1 MRACDWGFRE
11 FVTLAELKDVSTGF
25 MVDDKLMISAKV
37 RVEPQVNW
45 WSWDS
50 KKETGFVGLK
60 NQGATCYMNSLLQSL
75 THIPYFRK
83 VSCPCTRKRCGTP
96 KAICGSAVRCGAC
109 CSPGCCACAQA
120 VYHMPT
126 TDTED
131 PEKSI
136 PLAMQRIFYKLQ
148 YSDTSVSTKQLTK
161 SFGWDT

>member
-1 MRACDWGFRE
+1 
-11 FVTLAELKDVSTGF
+11 VTLADLKDTASGF
-25 MVDDKLMISAKV
+25 LVDDKLVISARV

-83 VSCPCTRKRCGTP
+83 
-96 KAICGSAVRCGAC
+96 
-109 CSPGCCACAQA
+109 A

-126 TDTED
+126 TDGED

-136 PLAMQRIFYKLQ
+136 PLSLQRIFYKLQ
-148 YSDTSVSTKQLTK
+148 YSDHSVSTKQLTK
-161 SFGWDT
+161 SFGWDTYDTFMQHDVQVPSHS

>member
-1 MRACDWGFRE
+1 M
-11 FVTLAELKDVSTGF
+11 TLADLKDPTSGF
-25 MVDDKLMISAKV
+25 LVDDKLVISARV

-83 VSCPCTRKRCGTP
+83 
-96 KAICGSAVRCGAC
+96 
-109 CSPGCCACAQA
+109 A

-126 TDTED
+126 TDGED

-136 PLAMQRIFYKLQ
+136 PLSLQRIFYKLQ
-148 YSDTSVSTKQLTK
+148 YSDHSVSTKQLTK
-161 SFGWDT
+161 SFGWDTYDTFMQHDVQVNQATLRAQLSESPTLTPNSHAQP